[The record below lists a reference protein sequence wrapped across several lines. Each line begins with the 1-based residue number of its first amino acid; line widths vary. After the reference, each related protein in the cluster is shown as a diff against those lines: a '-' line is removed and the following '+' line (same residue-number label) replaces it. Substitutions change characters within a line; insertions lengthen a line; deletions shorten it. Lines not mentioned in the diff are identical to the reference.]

1 MTRVSAYW
9 RDCEHLT
16 LSDEDDCPV
25 CEDNKAA
32 RVEGMEA
39 VRQLFI
45 KAAQS
50 KPKKNTIYISI
61 PMELVGEI
69 DKLIEATR

>member
-1 MTRVSAYW
+1 MTYREQLDLW
-9 RDCEHLT
+9 L
-16 LSDEDDCPV
+16 
-25 CEDNKAA
+25 K
-32 RVEGMEA
+32 GEA

-69 DKLIEATR
+69 DKLIEDTK